1 MASVVGY
8 IATGAGKR
16 NTLAN
21 HTGVNG
27 IMYDA
32 LERRSFLAM
41 LVLVTLA
48 FLLLMKPFA
57 GPIFWAVAIA
67 LIFHPVQR
75 WLLGRLGPRPNTV
88 ALLTLLFCLFIVVL
102 PVMLLVSSLVAEG
115 VILYQQIQAG
125 ELRPGEYIDRINRS
139 FPAIQSFLGQFNIDF
154 ADLRDRAANAF
165 VGASQFLA
173 KQALGIG
180 QNTFQFFLGL
190 ALMVYL
196 AFFLLRDGTRL
207 VDLLIRALPLG
218 DERERLL
225 FAKFAEVTRATV
237 KGNLLIAIIQGA
249 LGGII
254 FWLLDIQGALLWGVV
269 MAVVSLIPA
278 IGAAIVWV
286 PAAVYLAAVGSVVPA
301 IILTVYGVVVIGLA
315 DNLLRPVLV
324 GRDTKLPDYIVLL
337 STLGGIVMFGINGFV
352 MGPLVAALFM
362 AFWGIFIREFSGGVV
377 HKDAGLE
384 EAAGMEVGHSDD
396 DKTR

>member
-1 MASVVGY
+1 
-8 IATGAGKR
+8 
-16 NTLAN
+16 
-21 HTGVNG
+21 
-27 IMYDA
+27 MYEA

-41 LVLVTLA
+41 LVLVSLA

-67 LIFHPVQR
+67 LIFHPVQN
-75 WLLGRLGPRPNTV
+75 WLLRRLGPKRNTV
-88 ALLTLLFCLFIVVL
+88 AFLTLLFCMIIVVI
-102 PVMLLVSSLVAEG
+102 PVMLLISSLVAEG
-115 VILYQQIQAG
+115 ITLYQQIQAG
-125 ELRPGEYIDRINRS
+125 ELRPGEYIDQINNS
-139 FPAIQSFLGQFNIDF
+139 FPAIQQFLAQFNIDF
-154 ADLRDRAANAF
+154 ESLRDRAASAF
-165 VGASQFLA
+165 VGGSQFLA
-173 KQALGIG
+173 KQALGFG
-180 QNTFQFFLGL
+180 QNTFQFFLAL

-207 VDLLIRALPLG
+207 VELLIRALPLG

-254 FWLLDIQGALLWGVV
+254 FWLLDIQGAVLWGVV
-269 MAVVSLIPA
+269 MAAVSLIPA
-278 IGAAIVWV
+278 IGAALVWV
-286 PAAVYLAAVGSVVPA
+286 PAAVYLAAIGGTVSA
-301 IILTVYGVVVIGLA
+301 IVLVVYGVVVIGLA

-377 HKDAGLE
+377 HHDPLAETATGLE
-384 EAAGMEVGHSDD
+384 SRHSDTG
-396 DKTR
+396 KPE